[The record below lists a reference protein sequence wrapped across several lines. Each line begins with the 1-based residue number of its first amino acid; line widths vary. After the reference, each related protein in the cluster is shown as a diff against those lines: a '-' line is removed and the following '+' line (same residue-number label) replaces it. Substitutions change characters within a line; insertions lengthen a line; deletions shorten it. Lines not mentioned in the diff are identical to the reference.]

1 MPSCNVIDLAPV
13 LARPCCQHAQSNPD
27 GACLLTFDTSLA
39 MGNGLSTTAGLTAT
53 GPSRST
59 TTPDFL
65 GELGG
70 EVQYEKR

>member
-1 MPSCNVIDLAPV
+1 
-13 LARPCCQHAQSNPD
+13 
-27 GACLLTFDTSLA
+27 
-39 MGNGLSTTAGLTAT
+39 MGNGLSTTAGLTAA